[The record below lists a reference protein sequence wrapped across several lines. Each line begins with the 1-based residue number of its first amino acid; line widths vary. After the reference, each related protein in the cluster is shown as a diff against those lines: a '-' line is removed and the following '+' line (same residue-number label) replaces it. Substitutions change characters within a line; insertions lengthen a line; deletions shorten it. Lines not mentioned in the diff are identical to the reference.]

1 MRLTNNILMS
11 NLLTNLT
18 KSEERSNKLQTQ
30 IQTTKLFSKPS
41 EDPAAAAKAYRYRT
55 QLSKI
60 EQYIKN
66 TEDGMEQLT
75 AQEEALSS
83 YNELLQRARELNVQA
98 TGVTLNDENRNA
110 IATELEQIKG
120 QMVSLMNTSYNGK
133 YVFSGFQT
141 DQKLV
146 NDKTGHYATD
156 IDASEQI
163 KYEVGTG
170 NPVTINT
177 IGTDVFGEGKTGD
190 KPEAIQI
197 MDNLITALKNDGA
210 NIQNH
215 IADIDKIQ
223 ENVLSATTDIGAR
236 YNRLETTKTQL
247 EGEEANIESYKSINE
262 DTDIVE
268 AYVKLVSEQSVY
280 QAALNVGSKIIQPTL
295 LDFLR

>member
-1 MRLTNNILMS
+1 MRLTTNILMS

-18 KSEERSNKLQTQ
+18 ASEERSNKLQTQ
-30 IQTTKLFSKPS
+30 IQSTKLFSKPS

-66 TEDGMEQLT
+66 TDDGMEQLK
-75 AQEEALSS
+75 AQEEALST
-83 YNELLQRARELNVQA
+83 YNDCIQRARELNVDA
-98 TGVTLNDENRNA
+98 TGVTLNAENKQA
-110 IATELEQIKG
+110 IATELEQIRE
-120 QMVSLMNTSYNGK
+120 QMLSVMNTSYNGK

-146 NDKTGHYATD
+146 DEKTGRYAID
-156 IDASEQI
+156 IDSSEQI

-177 IGTDVFGEGKTGD
+177 IGTDVFGEGQTGEI
-190 KPEAIQI
+190 PEAIQI
-197 MDNLITALKNDGA
+197 VDNLIVALKNDGT

-215 IADIDKIQ
+215 IAKLDEIHDS
-223 ENVLSATTDIGAR
+223 VLTATTDIGAR
-236 YNRLETTKTQL
+236 YNRLESTKTQL

-262 DTDIVE
+262 DTDIIE
-268 AYVKLVSEQSVY
+268 AYVKLMSEQNIY
-280 QAALNVGSKIIQPTL
+280 QAALSVGSKIIQPTL
-295 LDFLR
+295 LDFLS

>member
-98 TGVTLNDENRNA
+98 TGVALNDENRNA
-110 IATELEQIKG
+110 IATELEQIKS
-120 QMVSLMNTSYNGK
+120 QMLSLMNTSYNGK

-146 NDKTGHYATD
+146 DAKTGKYAIE
-156 IDASEQI
+156 IDSNEQI

-197 MDNLITALKNDGA
+197 MDNLITALKNDGV
-210 NIQNH
+210 NIKNH
-215 IADIDKIQ
+215 IAEIDKIQ
-223 ENVLSATTDIGAR
+223 ESVLSATTDIGAR
-236 YNRLETTKTQL
+236 YNRLETAKTQL

-280 QAALNVGSKIIQPTL
+280 QAALSVGAKIIQPTL

>member
-66 TEDGMEQLT
+66 TDDGMEQLT

-98 TGVTLNDENRNA
+98 TGVVLNEENRNA
-110 IATELEQIKG
+110 IATELEQIKS
-120 QMVSLMNTSYNGK
+120 QMVSIMNTTYNGK

-146 NDKTGHYATD
+146 DVKTGQYAIE
-156 IDASEQI
+156 IDADEQI
-163 KYEVGTG
+163 KYEIGTG

-177 IGTDVFGEGKTGD
+177 IGTDVFGEGKAGD

-223 ENVLSATTDIGAR
+223 ESVLSATTDIGAR
-236 YNRLETTKTQL
+236 YNRLETAKTQL